1 MDLTPEQRL
10 IQEMVHKFASTELQP
25 VAAEIDEGASFPYQV
40 IEKLS
45 ELGFLGI
52 IVPDKYEGA
61 NLDTVSYC
69 LIIEEL
75 SRVCGSVGT
84 ILIAN
89 NALVAYPIL
98 RYGGEAQKN
107 HWLAPLAKGQIIGA
121 FALSEGAVDTDL
133 AELATKAER
142 VGDEYIISG
151 GKNFIVNAE
160 AAGLFIVLASTP
172 QGPTAFLIERGSP
185 GLKVTKRE
193 DTLGGKASGIGDL
206 ELAEVKVGKESILGK
221 EGEGQQISKGALD
234 LVYIGIGAQAVGIGE
249 AALEESIHYA
259 KERHQFGRPICE
271 FELVQN
277 MLVEMEIRLSSSRLF
292 VYNTANKCAAQNSCT
307 TEASL
312 TKLLA
317 TDAAVF
323 AGTNAIQ
330 VHGGYGYTKDYPVE
344 RYFRD
349 AKFAQIW
356 LGSAIRQKVKI
367 AKALL
372 ER

>member
-10 IQEMVHKFASTELQP
+10 IQEMVRKFASTELQP
-25 VAAEIDEGASFPYQV
+25 VAADIDEGGTFPYQV
-40 IEKLS
+40 IRKLS
-45 ELGFLGI
+45 ELGFLGLI
-52 IVPDKYEGA
+52 IPDKYEGA
-61 NLDTVSYC
+61 SLDTVSYC
-69 LIIEEL
+69 LAIEEL
-75 SRVCGSVGT
+75 SRASGSVGT

-89 NALVAYPIL
+89 NALAAQPIL
-98 RYGGEAQKN
+98 RWGKEAQRN
-107 HWLAPLAKGQIIGA
+107 HWLAPLAKGQVIGA
-121 FALSEGAVDTDL
+121 FALSEGETAIGLPEPT
-133 AELATKAER
+133 TKAER

-151 GKNFIVNAE
+151 GKSFVVNAE
-160 AAGLFIVLASTP
+160 AAGLFIVLASTS
-172 QGPTAFLIERGSP
+172 QGPTAFLIERESS

-193 DTLGGKASGIGDL
+193 DTLGSRGSGVGDL
-206 ELAEVKVGKESILGK
+206 ELTEVKVGKEGILGK
-221 EGEGQQISKGALD
+221 EGEGQPIGQGALD
-234 LVYIGIGAQAVGIGE
+234 LAYIGIGAQAIGIGE
-249 AALEESIHYA
+249 AALEESLHYA
-259 KERHQFGRPICE
+259 KERHQFGRPISE

-277 MLVEMEIRLSSSRLF
+277 MLVEMEMKLSSSKLF
-292 VYNTANKCAAQNSCT
+292 VYNTANKCDAQNSYT
-307 TEASL
+307 TQASL

-356 LGSAIRQKVKI
+356 LGTAIREKLKI
-367 AKALL
+367 AKTLL